1 MTAALLPMA
10 IDTAVTIARALPAWL
25 AILAAVLTVGVWAC
39 VGAMWAACEAVAAAL
54 AASGAVRALGE
65 QSEAPNA
72 PEGRV
77 WLRPARVARPEAA
90 ATGPSRT
97 RIRCQGAAQASG
109 GGFPVPAP
117 ARAAEARSGPRS
129 PWSPR

>member
-1 MTAALLPMA
+1 MIPMA
-10 IDTAVTIARALPAWL
+10 IDTAFTIAQALLAWL

-65 QSEAPNA
+65 QPEAPNA

-77 WLRPARVARPEAA
+77 WLRPARVPRPESA
-90 ATGPSRT
+90 ATGPSRA
-97 RIRCQGAAQASG
+97 RIRRQGAARASG

-117 ARAAEARSGPRS
+117 ERPVEARSGPRS